1 MAEEKRKNLGR
12 GLSALL
18 GEVGLTPSGFTPAPI
33 DAAHHTAGTKPGH
46 NAMPNV
52 PVAALEPSRFQPR
65 RRFDEDSLQE
75 LADSIRV
82 RGLLQPILVRPHP
95 TEAGQYEIIAGERRW
110 RAAQRA
116 QVHDV
121 PVIVKNLTDREAAE
135 IALVENLQRRDLT
148 PLEEAEGFRRLLDEF
163 KHTQD
168 ELARALGKSRSHVT
182 NTLRLLGLP
191 DALKAQLENGQLS
204 AGHARALLSAADP
217 EAVAAEVLAKGLS
230 VRQTEALVAIA
241 GKAKPPANAK
251 AGSRAPIMRDAD
263 VAALEQDLARSL
275 GLKVALKT
283 KGAGGELTLHYRT
296 LEQLDD
302 ILSRLSGEKG

>member
-18 GEVGLTPSGFTPAPI
+18 GEVGLTPSGFSTIPNDPANP
-33 DAAHHTAGTKPGH
+33 AAAPVH

-95 TEAGQYEIIAGERRW
+95 TQAGQYEIIAGERRW

-116 QVHDV
+116 QLHEV
-121 PVIVKNLTDREAAE
+121 PVLIKSLTDREAAE
-135 IALVENLQRRDLT
+135 IALVENLQRRDLS

-191 DALKAQLENGQLS
+191 DALKAQLEDGQLS

-217 EAVAAEVLAKGLS
+217 EGVAAEVLAKGLS

-241 GKAKPPANAK
+241 GKAKANSTAK
-251 AGSRAPIMRDAD
+251 AKPQARVPPMRDTD

-302 ILSRLSGEKG
+302 ILSRLSGEKS